1 MSNRQQIRRST
12 VNRSSVKPTQA
23 TQPTSRPQQSNNT
36 PIVHSDEA
44 IKINKILNLLN
55 DRLKA
60 VEGIVLNTNL
70 NSNTT
75 VEFDNNISL
84 EKMNSVFSLMDSR
97 ISVLEKERSLSEL
110 TINVSKNNNLNENS
124 DNVNNID
131 TNNVNNIDTNNVNNI
146 DTNNVNEL
154 IESNSKINAIENK
167 VNLLQRSVDN
177 INITGITNNFIKLNN
192 LIQSVKSELVEE
204 ITLLK
209 KNTSL
214 NKPSE
219 EQPSEETPSE
229 ANPSEEK
236 PSEEQ
241 PLEKEPSE
249 EKPSEETLSEKEPS
263 ENNDINASVVEEEN
277 IKISLED
284 DNA

>member
-1 MSNRQQIRRST
+1 MSNSQQIRRST
-12 VNRSSVKPTQA
+12 VNRSSVKSTQA
-23 TQPTSRPQQSNNT
+23 TQPSPRPQQSNT
-36 PIVHSDEA
+36 KVVHSDEA
-44 IKINKILNLLN
+44 IKINKILYLLN

-60 VEGIVLNTNL
+60 VEGTVSNTNF

-75 VEFDNNISL
+75 VEFDNDISL

-97 ISVLEKERSLSEL
+97 ISVLEKKHRLSEFN
-110 TINVSKNNNLNENS
+110 IDVSENNNFNEKS
-124 DNVNNID
+124 D
-131 TNNVNNIDTNNVNNI
+131 NVNNI

-192 LIQSVKSELVEE
+192 LIQMVKSELDKEV
-204 ITLLK
+204 TLLK
-209 KNTSL
+209 KNTSV

-219 EQPSEETPSE
+219 ANPSEANPSEETPSEETPSE
-229 ANPSEEK
+229 ANPSE
-236 PSEEQ
+236 
-241 PLEKEPSE
+241 
-249 EKPSEETLSEKEPS
+249 
-263 ENNDINASVVEEEN
+263 NNDINASVVDEEN